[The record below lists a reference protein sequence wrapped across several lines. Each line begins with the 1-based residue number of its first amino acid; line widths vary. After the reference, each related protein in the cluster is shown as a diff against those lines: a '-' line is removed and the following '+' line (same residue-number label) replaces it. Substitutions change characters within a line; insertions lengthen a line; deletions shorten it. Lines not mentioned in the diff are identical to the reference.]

1 MSARRS
7 SKRAS
12 SRAIAAPTSPAP
24 TIATSTSRAAV
35 NGAAGKGSRASRAG
49 RPAPVGCARAVM
61 SAWEPSY
68 LALHGSGELGE
79 RVDRAL
85 ALVDGRCLV
94 WPRLEG
100 HRLADEPGLCKVGRR
115 ADIASHC
122 AHAGEEDC
130 LRGRRRSGTVF
141 FSGCNLRCVFCQNHD
156 ISRHLQGVHV
166 TAGRLASMMLELQEA
181 GCHNIDRVTPEHVV
195 PQILEA
201 LLPAIDD
208 DLHLPI
214 VYDMSAYDSLDS
226 LRLMD
231 GIVDVYMPDFKQYY
245 PAGHAGSFP
254 EIDRRLHREEFER
267 DSRSP
272 TRWACAAWT
281 SAAAPP
287 PRARLPRP
295 GPEGGAP
302 SRRRH
307 ARSSRPRSA

>member
-1 MSARRS
+1 M
-7 SKRAS
+7 
-12 SRAIAAPTSPAP
+12 
-24 TIATSTSRAAV
+24 V
-35 NGAAGKGSRASRAG
+35 
-49 RPAPVGCARAVM
+49 
-61 SAWEPSY
+61 
-68 LALHGSGELGE
+68 
-79 RVDRAL
+79 
-85 ALVDGRCLV
+85 
-94 WPRLEG
+94 
-100 HRLADEPGLCKVGRR
+100 
-115 ADIASHC
+115 
-122 AHAGEEDC
+122 
-130 LRGRRRSGTVF
+130 
-141 FSGCNLRCVFCQNHD
+141 CQNHD

-181 GCHNIDRVTPEHVV
+181 GCHNINRVTPEHVV

-214 VYDMSAYDSLDS
+214 VYDTSAYDSLDS

-245 PAGHAGSFP
+245 PAGRAGSFP

-287 PRARLPRP
+287 PRACLFGSLGPARRAALRRGGGTPVPVRP
-295 GPEGGAP
+295 Q
-302 SRRRH
+302 
-307 ARSSRPRSA
+307 SA